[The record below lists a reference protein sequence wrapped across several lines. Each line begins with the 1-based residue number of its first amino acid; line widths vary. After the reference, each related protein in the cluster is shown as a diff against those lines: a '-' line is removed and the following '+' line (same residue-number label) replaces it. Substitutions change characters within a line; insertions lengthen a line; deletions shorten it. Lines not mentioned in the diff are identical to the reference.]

1 MNKRLISLLLVIVMI
16 CTLLPMSVL
25 AGDDD
30 NASTETSGNFGSAME
45 AFMSALEDVMTTANT
60 DRQTEDEIKE
70 GLTKETGAVV
80 VPVFGKELSDV
91 LREGNFFKYT
101 EEALQVRL
109 SDKSVIPDVEV
120 VITGNPDDPNTSE
133 IKKTL
138 KESDVSIL
146 YAIKSVVNI
155 DYDGANFLEAI
166 LNAVFNSGDENI
178 LINVVKDVAGL
189 FGINLDEEGIKQI
202 VTDMDQSDLSKLM
215 CMLIGTG
222 QLYLKDTAKNRFFC
236 TTAALKQVK
245 DEDNSDYFIAR
256 SYIFTTNGL
265 GLEKE
270 QCINGLTAF
279 SNVLIDKYGQEPIQN
294 LIDDMLYKLA
304 DKTGFLSKYAGF
316 LFRSYAITGLPKGEY
331 TVCVNMMDRQGFVT
345 AKLDKE
351 AAISREYKV
360 KVEAEKVVCAGDTHP
375 AGLESINLDEL
386 MHVDDSITQLNNT
399 SDSRLID
406 TINTMLAAE
415 ANIKSL
421 FNQLVASMEKLKK
434 AVTDSKIPNPFNEQ
448 EIPLPLTIKVAFNVT
463 GAWSDRH
470 DPSIDFTNQDLG
482 GNLITAEKTSGKQAQ
497 FIMIDRDELIKL
509 MGAMI
514 GVGKDT
520 FENVLT
526 SLKEI
531 YGNESDITTWEE
543 FVKLHK
549 ELVDM
554 KQEEGKTLPQISLD
568 YNTAFNLVIIYV
580 KMMDIPDVWYNF
592 LEKDVR
598 LPAMLKTTADDSGEV
613 HFTEEDNITLVWM
626 LDALV
631 KIAKLSVDAIQ
642 EFKAAMEKEGTID
655 EVVEAVFEG
664 ADYENDSL
672 KEMMIYLLTKLSDYS
687 ADGAQAA
694 VDILD
699 GTVEAVKPIINK
711 WIYPILQNDALVRL
725 MYSVIDPDHKDLAH
739 AILTDKMPDGYY
751 LMFQKTAPE
760 GYIINPMVYTV
771 KLDWDEYGWLYAEIA
786 NLGII
791 GPYLAEDYYTFFR
804 NNSIAGTT
812 DRILNL
818 LTNNKSDNI
827 IAKIIDREY
836 DVTNDVISA
845 SATMIAAQTWLI
857 YNFMGGR
864 LVYSSDDGQAKLQ
877 ADLTAYLK
885 AKGQTAENLA
895 SFGHDVY
902 ARSKAVVSA
911 DLTDNSWAFYNA
923 SKSIK
928 ENIVVQATAIMK
940 GISGSIVTDGSK
952 VNGVVKDAIDRVIEG
967 AAKIDTTS
975 KLAAAVD
982 QAKQKVTETVTKAAT
997 SLITTAIKKTASLFS
1012 SLFKSLRK

>member
-16 CTLLPMSVL
+16 CALLPMSVL
-25 AGDDD
+25 AGDNDS
-30 NASTETSGNFGSAME
+30 ASTETSGNVGSAVE
-45 AFMSALEDVMTTANT
+45 AFMSALKDVMTTANT
-60 DRQTEDEIKE
+60 DRQTEGEIKA
-70 GLTKETGAVV
+70 GLTNETGAVV
-80 VPVFGKELSDV
+80 VPVFGKELSDI

-109 SDKSVIPDVEV
+109 SDKSVVPDVEV
-120 VITGNPDDPNTSE
+120 VITGDPDDPNTRG

-146 YAIKSVVNI
+146 YAIKSAINI
-155 DYDGANFLEAI
+155 ENTGNDFLETI
-166 LNAVFNSGDENI
+166 LNAIFNSGDTNV
-178 LINVVKDVAGL
+178 LVDVVKSVANGA
-189 FGINLDEEGIKQI
+189 GIDLSEDGIKQL
-202 VTDMDQSDLSKLM
+202 VNELDQSDFGKLV
-215 CMLIGTG
+215 CMMIGTG
-222 QLYLKDTAKNRFFC
+222 QIYLKDNFYNRSLC
-236 TTAALKQVK
+236 SALYQ
-245 DEDNSDYFIAR
+245 EDDGEYFIAR
-256 SYIFTTNGL
+256 SRIFNTNGL
-265 GLEKE
+265 GLEKD
-270 QCINGLTAF
+270 QCINGLTTF

-316 LFRSYAITGLPKGEY
+316 LFRSYAITGLPEGEY
-331 TVCVNMMDRQGFVT
+331 IVRINMMDRQGFVT
-345 AKLDKE
+345 AKLDKD
-351 AAISREYKV
+351 AIISREYKV
-360 KVEAEKVVCAGDTHP
+360 KVKAEAVVCAGDTYR
-375 AGLESINLDEL
+375 AGLESIDLGEL
-386 MHVDDSITQLNNT
+386 MHIDDSITQLNNT
-399 SDSRLID
+399 SESRIID
-406 TINTMLAAE
+406 TINAMLATE

-421 FNQLVASMEKLKK
+421 FNKLMESMEKLKK
-434 AVTDSKIPNPFNEQ
+434 AVTASSITNPFNQ
-448 EIPLPLTIKVAFNVT
+448 KEIDLPLQIKVAFNVT

-509 MGAMI
+509 MDAMI

-699 GTVEAVKPIINK
+699 GTVEAVKPIVNK

-751 LMFQKTAPE
+751 LMFQKAAPD
-760 GYIINPMVYTV
+760 GYILNPMVYTV

-812 DRILNL
+812 DKILNL
-818 LTNNKSDNI
+818 LTNNKSNNI

-864 LVYSSDDGQAKLQ
+864 LVYSGDDGQAKLQ
-877 ADLTAYLK
+877 ADLIAYLK

-902 ARSKAVVSA
+902 VRSKAVVSA

-928 ENIVVQATAIMK
+928 ENIVAQATAIMK

-952 VNGVVKDAIDRVIEG
+952 VNGAVKDAIDKVIEG

-975 KLAAAVD
+975 KLAATVD
-982 QAKQKVTETVTKAAT
+982 QARQKVTETVTKVAT

-1012 SLFKSLRK
+1012 SLFKSLRS

>member
-1 MNKRLISLLLVIVMI
+1 MNKRLISLLLVIMML

-25 AGDDD
+25 AED
-30 NASTETSGNFGSAME
+30 NKDVSTKASGNVGSAVE
-45 AFMSALEDVMTTANT
+45 AFMSELQELLLKANT

-70 GLTKETGAVV
+70 GLGEGKGAVV
-80 VPVFGKELSDV
+80 VPVFGKELSDI
-91 LREGNFFKYT
+91 LREGHFFEYT
-101 EEALQVRL
+101 EDALQVRL

-120 VITGNPDDPNTSE
+120 IITGDPNDPNTKGIQKE
-133 IKKTL
+133 L
-138 KESDVSIL
+138 KESDLSIL
-146 YAIKSVVNI
+146 YALKSVVNI
-155 DYDGANFLEAI
+155 DYEGNDFLESI
-166 LNAVFNSGDENI
+166 LNAIFNSGDNV
-178 LINVVKDVAGL
+178 LIDVVKDFASIAKIDL
-189 FGINLDEEGIKQI
+189 TEDGIKQI
-202 VTDMDQSDLSKLM
+202 VSDLDESDFGKLV

-222 QLYLKDTAKNRFFC
+222 QIYLKDNYINRTIC
-236 TTAALKQVK
+236 SLLEQV
-245 DEDNSDYFIAR
+245 DDGEYFIAR
-256 SYIFTTNGL
+256 SRFFKSNGL
-265 GLEKE
+265 GLTKE
-270 QCINGLTAF
+270 QCINGTSEF
-279 SNVLIDKYGQEPIQN
+279 TNVLIDKYGEEPIQN
-294 LIDDMLYKLA
+294 LIDDILYQLA
-304 DKTGFLSKYAGF
+304 DKTGNFSKYAGF
-316 LFRSYAITGLPKGEY
+316 LFRSYAITGLPEGEY
-331 TVCVNMMDRQGFVT
+331 TARINMMDRQGFVT
-345 AKLDKE
+345 AKIDKE
-351 AAISREYKV
+351 AIISREYKV
-360 KVEAEKVVCAGDTHP
+360 KVEAQKVVCAGDTYN
-375 AGLESINLDEL
+375 AGLESVDLEEL
-386 MHVDDSITQLNNT
+386 MHIDDSITQINNT
-399 SDSRLID
+399 SESRLID

-415 ANIKSL
+415 ANIKSI
-421 FNQLVASMEKLKK
+421 FNKLSESLEKLKEK
-434 AVTDSKIPNPFNEQ
+434 VTDSAITNPFNQQ
-448 EIPLPLTIKVAFNVT
+448 EIPLPIQIKVAFNVT

-482 GNLITAEKTSGKQAQ
+482 GNLITAEKTSEKQAQ
-497 FIMIDRDELIKL
+497 FIMIDRDKLIEL
-509 MGAMI
+509 MEAMI

-520 FENVLT
+520 FENVLA
-526 SLKEI
+526 SLKDI
-531 YGNESDITTWEE
+531 YGNESDITTWDE
-543 FVKLHK
+543 FVKLHQ
-549 ELVDM
+549 ELVTM
-554 KQEEGKTLPQISLD
+554 KQEESESLPQISID
-568 YNTAFNLVIIYV
+568 PKTAFDLVKIYV
-580 KMMDIPDVWYNF
+580 KMMDIPEVWYNF